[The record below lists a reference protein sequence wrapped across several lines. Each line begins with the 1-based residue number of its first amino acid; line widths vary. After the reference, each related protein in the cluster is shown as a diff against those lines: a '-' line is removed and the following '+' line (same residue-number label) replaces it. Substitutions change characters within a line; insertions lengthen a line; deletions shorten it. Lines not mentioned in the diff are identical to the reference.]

1 MEPDLRSLAGPVKVE
16 NTFQVNK
23 WLRFSLAAAIVL
35 LGAFIGWGATYDWTQ
50 VVSVETA
57 GKIVFVFGLLKTAY
71 TAFAPS
77 SGSGSLPTDSY
88 IVTQRGIT
96 KV

>member
-23 WLRFSLAAAIVL
+23 WLRFALSAFVAL
-35 LGAFIGWGATYDWTQ
+35 LGALIAWGLDYDWTK
-50 VVSVETA
+50 VVDAKTA
-57 GKIVFVFGLLKTAY
+57 GTIVFVIGLLKTAY
-71 TAFAPS
+71 AAFAPS

-88 IVTQRGIT
+88 IITQRGIT

>member
-23 WLRFSLAAAIVL
+23 WLRFALSALVAI
-35 LGAFIGWGATYDWTQ
+35 LGALIAWGLKYDWTKIVDAQ
-50 VVSVETA
+50 TA
-57 GKIVFVFGLLKTAY
+57 GTIVFLIGLVKTAY
-71 TAFAPS
+71 VAFAPA

-88 IVTQRGIT
+88 IITQRGIT

>member
-1 MEPDLRSLAGPVKVE
+1 METDVRALTGPVKVE

-23 WLRFSLAAAIVL
+23 WVRFALAAVVAL
-35 LGAFIGWGATYDWTQ
+35 LGALIGWGLDYDWTK
-50 VVSVETA
+50 VVDPVTA
-57 GKIVFVFGLLKTAY
+57 GRIVCAIGVIKTLY

-88 IVTQRGIT
+88 IITQRGIT